1 MLKKSLSD
9 LSTTLLSVKD
19 SMISKNIESDCEQV
33 EISALINSYSIV
45 VDTKKLFKKNYV
57 LFEIKLFTPYK
68 TWTIYKRYSEFVQL
82 RKQLESKNLKNL
94 PKLPPKLL
102 FKNEYKLNQRQ
113 LSLEEFINELFK
125 CVNIV
130 KYPIILDFLECPK
143 DLIDI
148 FNFNM
153 DCLNSSTI
161 MNTTN
166 NNSSYYNGM
175 ISTNR
180 KNIYNYD
187 EVNNNNLYNSMAQF
201 KLNNNIKS
209 NLDNNDSF
217 EDDDI
222 SPGTLVVQ
230 EFLRNLMDISSN
242 KTELLFQFE
251 FFLKNNRNGDF
262 DNTKNWFYLENDE
275 IQIFFEGF
283 YSNISHTKING
294 FLFHCGNI
302 QNNKIGTQ
310 KCLEFLNKLLSEDFN
325 PQADEFLKIFRRTP
339 LEGIIQMELE
349 NHIINNSNSNRINSF
364 MILYKYVGSGRY
376 IERKIKRILMNQK
389 AEALFLTWFNNQLL

>member
-68 TWTIYKRYSEFVQL
+68 TWTIYKRYSEFVEL

-113 LSLEEFINELFK
+113 LSLEEFINELFR

-180 KNIYNYD
+180 KNI
-187 EVNNNNLYNSMAQF
+187 
-201 KLNNNIKS
+201 
-209 NLDNNDSF
+209 
-217 EDDDI
+217 
-222 SPGTLVVQ
+222 
-230 EFLRNLMDISSN
+230 
-242 KTELLFQFE
+242 
-251 FFLKNNRNGDF
+251 
-262 DNTKNWFYLENDE
+262 
-275 IQIFFEGF
+275 
-283 YSNISHTKING
+283 
-294 FLFHCGNI
+294 
-302 QNNKIGTQ
+302 
-310 KCLEFLNKLLSEDFN
+310 
-325 PQADEFLKIFRRTP
+325 
-339 LEGIIQMELE
+339 
-349 NHIINNSNSNRINSF
+349 
-364 MILYKYVGSGRY
+364 
-376 IERKIKRILMNQK
+376 
-389 AEALFLTWFNNQLL
+389 